1 MRMNKLYRLW
11 LSIIVT
17 NVINLSMI
25 FLSIKSTLR
34 KSLNQSIQIRQGLT
48 RIPRKNQMETQSQKI
63 RKNNTVTIAIVGEKA
78 YWVHQNIFYET
89 DVVDGEIDRDSA
101 RPIDAHNLSR
111 KQFNELLEI
120 LDSIS

>member
-1 MRMNKLYRLW
+1 
-11 LSIIVT
+11 
-17 NVINLSMI
+17 MI